1 ASYVSPSASFCR
13 NSWIRPLTS
22 CSWANAALPI
32 TRLASRRPPSATLRS
47 PNSSTPSYSACRS
60 PAWSRRRKSLGN
72 AMPCARNS
80 ASLARR
86 SAIRWFSSS
95 IMSRIHSLGTHF
107 KSGLQA
113 RLDELVEVAVE
124 HVLRVG
130 ALDAGAQVLDPALV
144 EHVVADLAAPAD
156 VGLGRLDRV
165 AFGIALLH
173 LQLVE
178 LGRQHLHRAVAVG
191 VLAAFGLARDHDPG
205 RHMGDAHRR
214 LGLVD
219 VLAAGA
225 GGAVDVGLQVGR
237 IDLDVDPVVDFRR
250 HEHRGEAGMATVVGV
265 E

>member
-1 ASYVSPSASFCR
+1 DFTSRRNESALTDSSPVFVRMSVPSAAMMSPMSQPLNASYASPSTSFCR

-22 CSWANAALPI
+22 WTWANAALPI

-72 AMPCARNS
+72 AMPCARSS

-86 SAIRWFSSS
+86 SAMRWSSS
-95 IMSRIHSLGTHF
+95 SVMSRVHSLGAHF
-107 KSGLQA
+107 QAGLEA
-113 RLDELVEVAVE
+113 GLDELVEVAVQ

-165 AFGIALLH
+165 ALGVALLH
-173 LQLVE
+173 LQ
-178 LGRQHLHRAVAVG
+178 
-191 VLAAFGLARDHDPG
+191 
-205 RHMGDAHRR
+205 
-214 LGLVD
+214 
-219 VLAAGA
+219 
-225 GGAVDVGLQVGR
+225 
-237 IDLDVDPVVDFRR
+237 
-250 HEHRGEAGMATVVGV
+250 
-265 E
+265 